1 MHAAERRLMAIRTTR
16 TTVTFVS
23 PFLVGD
29 FDEVLPAGI
38 YNVET
43 DEERLEG
50 LSFPAY
56 RRKLTVIQLH
66 AESAHPGRMRS
77 IEIDPNELDAAL
89 KRDEASA
96 AVGANVSVIQDPP
109 VKSRCIAKPLIFGS

>member
-1 MHAAERRLMAIRTTR
+1 MAIRTTR
-16 TTVTFVS
+16 TTVTFAS
-23 PFLVGD
+23 PFVLGH
-29 FDEVLPAGI
+29 FDEVLPAGM

-43 DEERLEG
+43 DAERLEG

-56 RRKLTVIQLH
+56 RRKLTLIQLH

-77 IEIDPNELDAAL
+77 IEIDPCELDAAL

-96 AVGANVSVIQDPP
+96 AVRVNVSAIHD
-109 VKSRCIAKPLIFGS
+109 SLFEARGIAKPPISGS